1 MGRYFEGDDGHIGSA
16 SGRDAGSPPAPA
28 RRHLLAGALSIL
40 FGLGVA
46 ALAVTFAGRQPDAA
60 SSLGAMSWLAAALVA
75 LGAGLWFAGAVQAI
89 RILLGRVG
97 LPPPRATVL
106 LAAFGLGPLL
116 LILFF
121 YVIALAQ
128 GFASTRDAVVASAA
142 ALASAVVLLVGG
154 RRFAR
159 VAGELLLSL
168 FVWLLLLVAPALWGE
183 PVALQAARFVLAG
196 LRFAGLLP

>member
-1 MGRYFEGDDGHIGSA
+1 M
-16 SGRDAGSPPAPA
+16 
-28 RRHLLAGALSIL
+28 
-40 FGLGVA
+40 
-46 ALAVTFAGRQPDAA
+46 
-60 SSLGAMSWLAAALVA
+60 
-75 LGAGLWFAGAVQAI
+75 
-89 RILLGRVG
+89 
-97 LPPPRATVL
+97 L